1 MLVGCVR
8 QRLLDKRRRRHRHWL
23 YSTKRRSTKCRSTN
37 CHWTTTLIRLHWKR
51 FGASSSTTDP
61 VITDSFSGLVFALYL
76 FFVFSSSFSRNR
88 FDKILRICKH
98 FLIKHLIK
106 IVLFKYHFHL
116 NTNCLLSCFQFV
128 LMRTTALIN
137 CILLG
142 IKLVWLALNICSSE
156 CTNLFYLKTVS
167 IFFYWDARKQL
178 SHRER
183 DERKTVD
190 GKKKRNQNKNQ
201 RRLFSLFP

>member
-51 FGASSSTTDP
+51 FGASSSTTDL
-61 VITDSFSGLVFALYL
+61 VITDSFSGLVLALYL
-76 FFVFSSSFSRNR
+76 FFVFRSSFSMYR
-88 FDKILRICKH
+88 FDKIMSICKR
-98 FLIKHLIK
+98 FLIDHFIK
-106 IVLFKYHFHL
+106 IVCFKYHFHFKTYL
-116 NTNCLLSCFQFV
+116 FEWKSLHWS
-128 LMRTTALIN
+128 IN
-137 CILLG
+137 CTG
-142 IKLVWLALNICSSE
+142 IKLVWLALSICSSE